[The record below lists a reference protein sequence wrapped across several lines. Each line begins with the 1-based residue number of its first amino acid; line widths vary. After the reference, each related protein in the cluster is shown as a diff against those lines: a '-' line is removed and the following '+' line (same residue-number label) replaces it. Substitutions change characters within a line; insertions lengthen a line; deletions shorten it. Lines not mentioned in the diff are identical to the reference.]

1 MKNIFKAPE
10 KLELQKTFPTVFL
23 AGSIEMGKAVDW
35 QTEITNRLD
44 NVNIINP
51 RRDDWD
57 SSWIQDISNPQ
68 FREQVEWEY
77 DGIRKSDLVVF
88 FFDPKTKSPITLLEL
103 GVVLQSGTRAV
114 VYCPEGYW
122 RKGNVD
128 IYCHLH
134 GIVVFN
140 DKELFYKEVERT
152 TRLMYAFKK

>member
-10 KLELQKTFPTVFL
+10 KLELQRTFPTVFL
-23 AGSIEMGKAVDW
+23 AGSIETGKAVDW

-44 NVNIINP
+44 NVNIVNP

-77 DGIRKSDLVVF
+77 DGIKKSDLVVF

-103 GVVLQSGTRAV
+103 GVVLQSGA
-114 VYCPEGYW
+114 
-122 RKGNVD
+122 
-128 IYCHLH
+128 
-134 GIVVFN
+134 
-140 DKELFYKEVERT
+140 
-152 TRLMYAFKK
+152 